1 MNLAHTAFIPYTSA
15 DAAFSGVAPVGW
27 AEKEPGQFGRGASE
41 TDPTFLVQLGVP
53 SATVDLVTSLLLPK
67 IGLEALPPRA
77 GRIENEHLG
86 WDLYTFERQDPDAG
100 PVMGDLA
107 FAQGD
112 AGVYVVLFGA
122 KPDEYDKLHYAV
134 FLRVVDGLT
143 PLSTGEKEPRTD
155 KTQETNVDARAEV
168 LLIKGERLENEASEL
183 AARLFQAE
191 LNLSTAFVDL
201 DALDQVDFQNVK
213 LVYFP
218 GGEAASIRPSEKA
231 LRRVRQA
238 VAAGTG
244 YMGTC
249 AGAFIAVEAVTTAS
263 HIRLGRDSYSFGV
276 FPGLAEWGGGEGTWP
291 FYVDVHHPLV
301 IHSSFA
307 GDIHPAMEM
316 WFTGGTSNLVPS
328 YPGELQHWRVATL
341 DQDTDGIVS
350 GKRAAMTATVFG
362 KGRVFL
368 SGPHP
373 EAQENTHSL
382 LLAAAEWCTG
392 KSDPAS
398 NASPVVVAD
407 IPAEG
412 IVNRFLICSTARS
425 YDPDG
430 YPLGF
435 IWNFGDGSPKQHRP
449 EAIHIY
455 EKPGTYTIT
464 LTVTTGT
471 RHSVKSAQVSV
482 RER

>member
-1 MNLAHTAFIPYTSA
+1 MNQAHTAFIPYTSA
-15 DAAFSGVAPVGW
+15 DAVFSGVAPAGW
-27 AEKEPGQFGRGASE
+27 IEKELGQFGRGASE

-53 SATVDLVTSLLLPK
+53 GATVDLVTSLLLPK
-67 IGLEALPPRA
+67 IGLETLPPRA
-77 GRIENEHLG
+77 GRIENEKLS
-86 WDLYTFERQDPDAG
+86 WDLYALERHDPEAG
-100 PVMGDLA
+100 RTKGDLA

-112 AGVYVVLFGA
+112 AGVYVVLFGT
-122 KPDEYDKLHYAV
+122 KPDEYDELHYAV

-143 PLSTGEKEPRTD
+143 PLSAEEKELRTD
-155 KTQETNVDARAEV
+155 KTQETSVDARAEV
-168 LLIKGERLENEASEL
+168 LLIKGEKLENEASKL

-201 DALDQVDFQNVK
+201 DVLDFQDVK
-213 LVYFP
+213 LIYFP

-238 VAAGTG
+238 VATGAG

-249 AGAFIAVEAVTTAS
+249 AGAFIAVEAMTTAS
-263 HIRLGRDSYSFGV
+263 HIRLGTDSYSFGI
-276 FPGLAEWGGGEGTWP
+276 FPGMAEWGGGEGTWP
-291 FYVDVHHPLV
+291 FYVDVRHPIV
-301 IHSSFA
+301 ANSSVA
-307 GDIHPAMEM
+307 DDLAPVMEM
-316 WFTGGTSNLVPS
+316 RFVGSTSNLLPT
-328 YPGELQHWRVATL
+328 YADELQNWRVVTL
-341 DQDTDGIVS
+341 DKPSDGAPT
-350 GKRAAMTATVFG
+350 GKRAVMTATVFG

-392 KSDPAS
+392 KSDPVS
-398 NASPVVVAD
+398 SASPAVVAD

-412 IVNRFLICSTARS
+412 IANRFLICSAAGSHHPHR
-425 YDPDG
+425 
-430 YPLGF
+430 YPVGF
-435 IWNFGDGSPKQHRP
+435 IWDFGDGSPRQYRA

-471 RHSVKSAQVSV
+471 RHSVKSAQVSI
-482 RER
+482 REG